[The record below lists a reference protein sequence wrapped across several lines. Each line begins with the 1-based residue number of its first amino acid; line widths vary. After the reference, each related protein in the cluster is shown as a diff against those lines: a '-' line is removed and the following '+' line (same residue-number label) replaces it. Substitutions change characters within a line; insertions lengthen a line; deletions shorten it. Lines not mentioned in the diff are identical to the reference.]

1 MAVFGCTIKVCR
13 YHDWCRD
20 PTAVP
25 PAPGSAIIEA
35 GVFEN
40 AHFAAQISLLA
51 FWRAGLRRAIYESA
65 LVTLLSRPGISRPSY
80 RSDFLRAISTT
91 YRQVV
96 QTGHVF
102 RACDQRLEFGQAQ
115 TADPVRHD
123 IHYKTHEPRI
133 IPQPHNRDARSPRFS
148 NHVGKLALRSE

>member
-1 MAVFGCTIKVCR
+1 VYYQKVCR

-20 PTAVP
+20 PTALP
-25 PAPGSAIIEA
+25 PALGGAIIEA

-40 AHFAAQISLLA
+40 AHLAVQISLPA

-65 LVTLLSRPGISRPSY
+65 LVTFLSRPGISRPSY

-96 QTGHVF
+96 QTGHGF
-102 RACDQRLEFGQAQ
+102 RACDQRLEFG
-115 TADPVRHD
+115 
-123 IHYKTHEPRI
+123 
-133 IPQPHNRDARSPRFS
+133 
-148 NHVGKLALRSE
+148 